1 MQTGGHMHA
10 VRSGQQTQQNVAAGH
25 IIKVVAAVMDYALC
39 FLKMEFINQ
48 QILTT
53 TTRLSLHTEERRLT
67 LA

>member
-1 MQTGGHMHA
+1 MLDIDWHMQTGGHA

-48 QILTT
+48 
-53 TTRLSLHTEERRLT
+53 
-67 LA
+67 